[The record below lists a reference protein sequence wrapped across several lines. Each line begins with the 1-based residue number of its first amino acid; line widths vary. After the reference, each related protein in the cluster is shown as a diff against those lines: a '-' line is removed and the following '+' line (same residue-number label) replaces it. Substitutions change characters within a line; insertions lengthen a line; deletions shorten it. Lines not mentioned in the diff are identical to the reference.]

1 MQLTDQ
7 DLWQI
12 FQVEPVAPSSVWE
25 RDRRPMPGRTWI
37 EWAKAE
43 VLSGD
48 VALSRSGLHVER
60 CNVYLAR
67 LIRVLDVL
75 AECGIAQVRRHRED
89 GGAMYEGSYLTS
101 LLLNGSEACGCS
113 SASTQHSLWWATH
126 DGFLTEQE
134 VDDWHAGMRSGSGLR
149 TYYGLTFKGK
159 KQAEKASAM
168 PPVCDDESEEMR
180 HDGEAEAAE
189 TNETAASMSAEAALR
204 LCRSKPNEA
213 FFYWKS
219 LENGMPT
226 ASAVQVE
233 DEADTP
239 CLSQIL
245 KDWFERCGHWRDL
258 SLDASAF
265 SSDGVARP
273 DGLQQI
279 SEYVRSRR
287 AKVRYV
293 DYDDVHA
300 DHVRKASEQDHTQY
314 TWTFLLAGEPQVILR
329 VDDLEVQRSAVE
341 EHYFIKATPSG
352 YSYWIESEEH
362 GFREVCVYFQSGAC
376 LGVLCGFGGS
386 IYPQDGIIEGDY
398 ELRKVGTTGNGSHVK
413 NANTG
418 DASHTTPPVGKKRP
432 GNETAHS
439 KGAAGD
445 SSAKAIA
452 RATAKAAKK
461 TLAPVVKIFE
471 KAVIASTPPHK
482 RKWWQNVRAAYVREP
497 GPLEDE
503 KWRAVAKMVVAGAL
517 DENRKPVRDRH
528 SDYLTPLM
536 LRRLIAK
543 LNAPGASRATIEAD
557 YAEYLRRRV
566 TNEEAKAAKA

>member
-1 MQLTDQ
+1 
-7 DLWQI
+7 
-12 FQVEPVAPSSVWE
+12 
-25 RDRRPMPGRTWI
+25 MPGRTWI

-48 VALSRSGLHVER
+48 GALSRSGLHVER

-75 AECGIAQVRRHRED
+75 AECGIAQVRRYRED
-89 GGAMYEGSYLTS
+89 GGAMYEGRYLTS

-113 SASTQHSLWWATH
+113 SASTQHSLWGATH

-219 LENGMPT
+219 LQNGMPT
-226 ASAVQVE
+226 TGAVQVE

-386 IYPQDGIIEGDY
+386 IYPEDGIIEGDY
-398 ELRKVGTTGNGSHVK
+398 ELRKVGTTGNGSGLEK
-413 NANTG
+413 AKG
-418 DASHTTPPVGKKRP
+418 EDARRTTTPVGKARA
-432 GNETAHS
+432 GNGRAHS

-452 RATAKAAKK
+452 RATAKVAKE
-461 TLAPVVKIFE
+461 TLGPVLEVLE

-482 RKWWQNVRAAYVREP
+482 RKWWQNLRERYGREA
-497 GPLEDE
+497 GPRVAD
-503 KWRAVAKMVVAGAL
+503 KWLAVARVVVAAAIE
-517 DENRKPVRDRH
+517 ENRKPLKERH
-528 SDYLTPLM
+528 SDYVTPLM
-536 LRRLIAK
+536 LVRLLTK
-543 LNAPGASRATIEAD
+543 LNAPGASRTAIEAD
-557 YAEYLRRRV
+557 YAETLRRCV
-566 TNEEAKAAKA
+566 TREEQKAAKR